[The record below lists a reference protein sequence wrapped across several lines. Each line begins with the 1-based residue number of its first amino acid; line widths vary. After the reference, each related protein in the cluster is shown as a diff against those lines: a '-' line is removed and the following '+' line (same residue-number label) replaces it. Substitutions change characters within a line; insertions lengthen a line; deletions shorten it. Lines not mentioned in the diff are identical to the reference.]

1 MYEYR
6 RLMGEG
12 LFWDWHEEPDLSDC
26 LEIVL
31 DQTLELALSFEMVE
45 MYWQLL
51 GTLACAPLEIDEDN
65 GDSDA
70 ASAHHVLSNALDLTT
85 LLEDAN
91 RWKNQAKRDS

>member
-6 RLMGEG
+6 RLMEEG
-12 LFWDWHEEPDLSDC
+12 LFWDWHEYPERFDW

-31 DQTLELALSFEMVE
+31 DHTLELALSFEMVE

-51 GTLACAPLEIDEDN
+51 GTLACEPLDIDKDN

-70 ASAHHVLSNALDLTT
+70 ASAHHVLSSALDLTT

-91 RWKNQAKRDS
+91 R